1 MGLNAR
7 SGVAGLGLLPA
18 GDRAN
23 GGVRGVFSAIGPGI
37 PVSIMGPAN
46 ALLYAS
52 ISTSLT
58 TTAGGA
64 TAALGSAAGLAVGVN
79 INSPLVPPGTTISV
93 LVGTTATLGLPTLT
107 LPGVLLPNGQIVG
120 LPSVDWLIGATVTG
134 PGLPTA
140 GLVVNATTPPTPQP
154 GFPIYAPP
162 GARFLGAGGSA
173 QLALGA
179 VSPTPSPNGDQQYFQ
194 FRLAA
199 AGIAAGVDAA
209 AVFTGA
215 GVTSNATVQLE
226 RSFDGGLTWVV
237 CNVGGSGQMA
247 QYLGATL
254 TPISLTFAEP
264 EQGVVYRW
272 NCIAWTSG
280 TINYRISTTGAA
292 ATVLPLNQ
300 LA

>member
-1 MGLNAR
+1 VGLNAR
-7 SGVAGLGLLPA
+7 LGIAGLGLLPD

-23 GGVRGVFSAIGPGI
+23 SGVRGVFSAIGPGI

-52 ISTSLT
+52 LSTSLT
-58 TTAGGA
+58 TTAAGA
-64 TAALGSAAGLAVGVN
+64 TAELGSATGLAVGAS
-79 INSPLVPPGTTISV
+79 INSPLVPPGTIISV
-93 LVGTTATLGLPTLT
+93 LAGTTATLGLPTLT
-107 LPGVLLPNGQIVG
+107 LPGTLLPNGQIVG
-120 LPSVDWLIGATVTG
+120 LPSVDWLTGATVTG

-140 GLVVNATTPPTPQP
+140 GLVVNATVAPSPQA

-162 GARFLGAGGSA
+162 GARVLNGGGSV

-179 VSPTPSPNGDQQYFQ
+179 VSPVASPNGDPQFFQ

-215 GVTSNATVQLE
+215 GVTFNATVQLE
-226 RSFDGGLTWVV
+226 RSFDGGRTWVV
-237 CNVGGSGQMA
+237 CNVGGSGQLA
-247 QYLGATL
+247 QYLGATT

-264 EQGVVYRW
+264 EQGVAYRW

-280 TINYRISTTGAA
+280 TINYRISTTGGAA
-292 ATVLPLNQ
+292 MVLPLNQ